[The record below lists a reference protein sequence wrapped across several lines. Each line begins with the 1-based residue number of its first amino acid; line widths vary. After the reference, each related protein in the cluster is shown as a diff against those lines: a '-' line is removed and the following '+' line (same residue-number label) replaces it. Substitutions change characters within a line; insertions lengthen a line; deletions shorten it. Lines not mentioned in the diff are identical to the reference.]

1 MFMTEQF
8 NPSLSEGNQKMEMI
22 VDEFRQEVRRLKVK
36 ARNILERRIN
46 NGFLTKESVSA
57 INELLNGR
65 LVQQHNI
72 FVQ

>member
-46 NGFLTKESVSA
+46 SGFLTKESVSA

>member
-22 VDEFRQEVRRLKVK
+22 VDEFRQEVRRLKAK

-46 NGFLTKESVSA
+46 SGFLTKESVSA